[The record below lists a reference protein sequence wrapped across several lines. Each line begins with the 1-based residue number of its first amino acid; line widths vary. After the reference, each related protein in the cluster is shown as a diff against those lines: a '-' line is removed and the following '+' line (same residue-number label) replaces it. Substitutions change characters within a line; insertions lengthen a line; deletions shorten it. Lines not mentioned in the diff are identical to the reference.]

1 MTDDVL
7 LPGDYDED
15 DAYVDDGPTDEQTDE
30 PSTIGEEERLRQPR
44 AQSFRRRLRN
54 QISMLP
60 LALFLLGLGGYLIAR
75 ERDVEGLPDLSTPEL
90 AGFAVLVLAF
100 TAVFH
105 ALLFGRRERGLLF
118 VGLWVWVTTGAA
130 ALVVYGVDAQA
141 KATEWWPLLLW
152 TLSLTLVLTYLIERA
167 HDVRLVL
174 LSSVILVAG
183 VTAYLVTSDRIDQ
196 DLLDNAADYWPLLF
210 SVVGLALLPL
220 AFRRRRIG

>member
-7 LPGDYDED
+7 LPDDYEES
-15 DAYVDDGPTDEQTDE
+15 VDE
-30 PSTIGEEERLRQPR
+30 PSAVGEEERLRQPR

-75 ERDVEGLPDLSTPEL
+75 EQDVDGLPDLTTPEL
-90 AGFAVLVLAF
+90 AGFAVLVAAF

-118 VGLWVWVTTGAA
+118 VGLWVWATAGAV
-130 ALVVYGVDAQA
+130 ALVLYGVDAQA
-141 KATEWWPLLLW
+141 TATEWWPLLLW
-152 TLSLTLVLTYLIERA
+152 TLSLTLVLTYLVERA
-167 HDVRLVL
+167 HDIRLVL

-183 VTAYLVTSDRIDQ
+183 ITAYLVTSNRIDQ
-196 DLLDNAADYWPLLF
+196 DLLDSAADYWPLLF
-210 SVVGLALLPL
+210 SVVGVALLPL
-220 AFRRRRIG
+220 AFRRRRVG